1 MSESGSPA
9 RRVGR
14 VRRFVGIVLGVV
26 VVLSFLVCLA
36 LPHWGWSPTGSS
48 MVGIILVGLIGLPGL
63 LLFDSGRK
71 AAYVA
76 DRDDRAAR
84 LARKYAP
91 LPWVLR
97 VEGGSSC
104 RLMSPSV
111 VIGSRPKSDDPDAQY
126 VDIDDPGLAP
136 TCARLDLKGDTWY
149 VTDLR
154 PASSSSTSGVVV
166 PTPDG
171 IPVTIARDAPAPV
184 YGDIKIGRLT
194 LRVESTTG
202 STSTGP
208 SLTDPDWGSSA
219 SVGPPDFSQS
229 DQSTTGSSFGPL
241 PRRDHDLLGRHGA
254 EGDPERG

>member
-1 MSESGSPA
+1 MGTA
-9 RRVGR
+9 
-14 VRRFVGIVLGVV
+14 LVV
-26 VVLSFLVCLA
+26 VAALSFLVSVT
-36 LPHWGWSPTGSS
+36 LPQSWGWSPVSS
-48 MVGIILVGLIGLPGL
+48 GLGIGLAALIALPGAWL
-63 LLFDSGRK
+63 LDSGSK

-76 DRDDRAAR
+76 ERDDRAAR

-126 VDIDDPGLAP
+126 VDIAGGLGLE
-136 TCARLDLKGDTWY
+136 TWARLDLKGDTWY
-149 VTDLR
+149 VTDL
-154 PASSSSTSGVVV
+154 SGSTSVVV

-184 YGDIKIGRLT
+184 YGYIKIGHLT
-194 LRVESTTG
+194 LRVESTTD

-229 DQSTTGSSFGPL
+229 DRSTSSFGQPTSASAL
-241 PRRDHDLLGRHGA
+241 RAPEDPADLRRRRNFRIRIAVAAIVLVVFIAVAFVL
-254 EGDPERG
+254 